1 MVKTKMYTQEHID
14 LLKCILRDTIMHSVP
29 KEFPEPYRQGYQDGV
44 YAALQVLEHIKIIIE

>member
-1 MVKTKMYTQEHID
+1 MYTQEHID